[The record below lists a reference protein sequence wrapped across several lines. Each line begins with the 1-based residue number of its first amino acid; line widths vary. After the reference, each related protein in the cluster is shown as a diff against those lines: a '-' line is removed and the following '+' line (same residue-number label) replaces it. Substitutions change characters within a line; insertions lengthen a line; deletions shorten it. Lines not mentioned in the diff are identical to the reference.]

1 MLHNQLSCCALLLKK
16 TNPICLCYWIFYST
30 IVVLVGV
37 RLFSCVSV
45 TNVEKINKLKKHFLW
60 LWSEQNAVH
69 TQQVYSSKHT
79 QREFGYDHDNSHVF
93 KHPNATRSLKSLFC
107 SRVHVSRCS
116 DAVSAQLWALREVFK
131 DFSIGAVRGAETGQ
145 DGFCTRLLVACYGRQ
160 MRLLWFLMSTCSVGS
175 SVSKP
180 LSCVCLIWGA
190 GVFDGENLHIYWVV
204 ENVSARACYIHLSVV
219 SHVSGREE
227 QSCRVTQSFS
237 VKIGRMNPCSL
248 HTRAGSR

>member
-1 MLHNQLSCCALLLKK
+1 MIMTILVSSNTQMPHAVLNLCFVPEYMCPAVLTLFPLSSELFLRLLRISASELSAVLKQD
-16 TNPICLCYWIFYST
+16 
-30 IVVLVGV
+30 
-37 RLFSCVSV
+37 R
-45 TNVEKINKLKKHFLW
+45 
-60 LWSEQNAVH
+60 
-69 TQQVYSSKHT
+69 
-79 QREFGYDHDNSHVF
+79 
-93 KHPNATRSLKSLFC
+93 
-107 SRVHVSRCS
+107 
-116 DAVSAQLWALREVFK
+116 
-131 DFSIGAVRGAETGQ
+131 

-175 SVSKP
+175 PVSKP

-190 GVFDGENLHIYWVV
+190 GIFDGENLHIYWVV

>member
-1 MLHNQLSCCALLLKK
+1 MKRA
-16 TNPICLCYWIFYST
+16 
-30 IVVLVGV
+30 
-37 RLFSCVSV
+37 
-45 TNVEKINKLKKHFLW
+45 KHCIHKF
-60 LWSEQNAVH
+60 
-69 TQQVYSSKHT
+69 TQVNT
-79 QREFGYDHDNSHVF
+79 PREEFGYDHDNSHVF
-93 KHPNATRSLKSLFC
+93 KHPNATRSLKSLFY